1 MTEYEEEPIR
11 GLPGY
16 LPAGEQIVWQGEPQW
31 RALSRRVFHTRKVA
45 LYFGV
50 LMLAS
55 AAQRITAGQSLPEI
69 AGSVAWQCALGA
81 VSVGILTLLAWL
93 YARTTV
99 YTITNRRIVMRFGVA
114 LPMMVNI
121 PWDRIESAAFR
132 SFADGNGDIALTP
145 TAKGRVSYWTI
156 WPHARPWRFSPVQ
169 PSLRGIDDAARV
181 AELISGAVA
190 GQPAAQTGR
199 DEQADWSH
207 GATATA

>member
-69 AGSVAWQCALGA
+69 VGSVAWQFALGA

-93 YARTTV
+93 YARSTV

-190 GQPAAQTGR
+190 GHPAAQTGR

>member
-1 MTEYEEEPIR
+1 
-11 GLPGY
+11 
-16 LPAGEQIVWQGEPQW
+16 
-31 RALSRRVFHTRKVA
+31 
-45 LYFGV
+45 
-50 LMLAS
+50 
-55 AAQRITAGQSLPEI
+55 
-69 AGSVAWQCALGA
+69 
-81 VSVGILTLLAWL
+81 VGILTLLAWL
-93 YARTTV
+93 YARSTV

-121 PWDRIESAAFR
+121 PWERIESAAFR

>member
-69 AGSVAWQCALGA
+69 VGSVAWQFALGA

-93 YARTTV
+93 YARSTV

>member
-1 MTEYEEEPIR
+1 MTEYEDEPVR

-31 RALSRRVFHTRKVA
+31 RVLSRRVFHTRKVA
-45 LYFGV
+45 LYFGI

-69 AGSVAWQCALGA
+69 AGSVAWQFALGA

-93 YARTTV
+93 YARSTV

-121 PWDRIESAAFR
+121 PWERIESAAFR

>member
-31 RALSRRVFHTRKVA
+31 RALSRRVFHTHKVA

-69 AGSVAWQCALGA
+69 AGSVAWQFALGA

-93 YARTTV
+93 YARSTV